1 MSEKLSPQHNML
13 YQGIDQ
19 ILWEDWDPIGINK
32 YENTRDE
39 YYSYLP
45 IVFRL
50 TLENATE
57 LQIAE
62 YLYKCVTE
70 NIGLASSIELNINVA
85 KKIVQLKTRIG
96 L

>member
-1 MSEKLSPQHNML
+1 MGEKLSPQQLEL

-19 ILWEDWDPIGINK
+19 ILWEDWDPIDVNE
-32 YENTRDE
+32 YENARDE
-39 YYSYLP
+39 YYGYLP
-45 IVFRL
+45 VVFRL
-50 TLENATE
+50 TLDNANE

-70 NIGLASSIELNINVA
+70 NIGLASSIESNINVA
-85 KKIVQLKTRIG
+85 EKIVQLKTKIG